1 MFCVI
6 GKGRNGDLLFSFPG
20 VNESSSSAK
29 EQMVFCLKYFLFL
42 KIFFNLKYFL
52 LKIQHRSE
60 GKIVL
65 EEVFY
70 MKQKQLHEAREKL
83 YN

>member
-29 EQMVFCLKYFLFL
+29 EQMVFCLKYFL
-42 KIFFNLKYFL
+42 

-65 EEVFY
+65 EEDFY
-70 MKQKQLHEAREKL
+70 MKKQLHEAREKL
-83 YN
+83 YD